1 MVQPALRLPWSA
13 ERTATELAAA
23 IQRDGFEGLFAHGQA
38 S

>member
-13 ERTATELAAA
+13 ERTATELAVA
-23 IQRDGFEGLFAHGQA
+23 IQRHGFDGMFEHGRA